1 MPHFRDFIF
10 YIFEII
16 MKIVRITI
24 KGASGYGPSDEGYED
39 KVILTESSIS
49 YEFRQ
54 NRIDDT
60 EGPTYRKWSYKTTST
75 EFKAIFREVAAMTP
89 AVMDKDEELLAD
101 DIGPTEITV
110 TYDDRHQQRRC
121 FFCPG
126 EYFAEYF
133 RLIKKLVPQREK
145 VPVVLRTSEDADQF

>member
-1 MPHFRDFIF
+1 MPHFCDFIF
-10 YIFEII
+10 CIFEII

-24 KGASGYGPSDEGYED
+24 KGASGYGPSDEAYKD
-39 KVILTESSIS
+39 KVTLTESSIS
-49 YEFRQ
+49 YEYKL
-54 NRIDDT
+54 IDDT
-60 EGPTYRKWSYKTTST
+60 EGHSFRKWTYKTMSHD
-75 EFKAIFREVAAMTP
+75 FKAIFREAAAMTP

-126 EYFAEYF
+126 EYFADYF
-133 RLIKKLVPQREK
+133 RLIKKLVPQCER
-145 VPVVLRTSEDADQF
+145 VPVVLRTEEDA